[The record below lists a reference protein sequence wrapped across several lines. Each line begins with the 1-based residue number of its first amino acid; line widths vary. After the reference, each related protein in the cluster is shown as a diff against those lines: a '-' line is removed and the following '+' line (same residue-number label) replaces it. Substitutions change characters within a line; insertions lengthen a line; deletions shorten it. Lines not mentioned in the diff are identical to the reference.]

1 MENFPIYHIDSLFGP
16 SRMARYEG
24 GGRETSCNVSTKI
37 WIDLHDDIEQKI
49 RTSGT
54 YHTESEVKKAT
65 SIRFMSLYVKDVQ
78 TIREEWSGKEV
89 IPGDDLLVT
98 DRGVMTRVGDEYV
111 SAEHQFITKREEKG
125 LEDRGESRTL
135 RAAIGAMVASPEAEA
150 YFPVHNQGSDGT
162 DQIRHVAHWKRVG
175 NRIKTEMIN
184 ISGNQQDKTLL
195 EAQRT
200 LEYAIGKDFMHHQD
214 STRSYIF
221 TRGVQR
227 EGIHFSEINHQQ
239 KRTSLNLSF
248 DRARDS
254 RATPEVFRE
263 THQKNTLDRALSDTM
278 IYVSN
283 KVVHDTKDAVASL
296 GTFVF
301 REALEQK
308 RRLQTKT
315 QKSDTQAVGTIVDR
329 IQALFFSD
337 AEQNSNKKESKR
349 ITTLSMREKPI
360 DIRADIQKHHELMRR
375 GVAALAVIS
384 ETGIAIHAAAFIL
397 ASLVE
402 KLPAPVRA
410 VEKSIKRHA
419 EKELRKEKKELQKAK
434 QETKKDSVKVQP
446 LRSERVE
453 PLRAAKERKKKKIR
467 TEVKRERRR
476 VKRSKENGSKKIA
489 AASEMIPSASEK
501 RGGREKRKLQ
511 RVVEKSV
518 RRHKKKELRRSEK
531 RETKKDSVPLK
542 EKKRSIQRKEREM
555 VAGMVFGWMVWMM
568 LNRVNFPPVESK
580 IAMVVQERRG
590 AKLIHPSGDEH
601 RGSPWVLLSI
611 IWYLTAI
618 REQGM
623 KNYPMKKKRRTLPK
637 QGIIFAFAS

>member
-384 ETGIAIHAAAFIL
+384 ETGIAVHAGPMIL

-402 KLPAPVRA
+402 QLPPSVQA
-410 VEKSIKRHA
+410 VGKSIERHA
-419 EKELRKEKKELQKAK
+419 KKELRKEKKELRKAK
-434 QETKKDSVKVQP
+434 REAKKDSVKVQP

-453 PLRAAKERKKKKIR
+453 PFRAAKERKKKKVR
-467 TEVKRERRR
+467 VKVSTEVKVGNRKEQRRR
-476 VKRSKENGSKKIA
+476 VKRSKENGVKKVA
-489 AASEMIPSASEK
+489 TAEK
-501 RGGREKRKLQ
+501 LTPIVTKRRERREKRKLQ

-518 RRHKKKELRRSEK
+518 RRYKKKESRR
-531 RETKKDSVPLK
+531 VQPLI
-542 EKKRSIQRKEREM
+542 EKKRSIQKKEREA
-555 VAGMVFGWMVWMM
+555 VTGMVFGWMVWMM
-568 LNRVNFPPVESK
+568 LNRANFPSVESK

-590 AKLIHPSGDEH
+590 AKLIHPSGVQQ
-601 RGSPWVLLSI
+601 WVLRSI